1 MNAPRPLVHALSRK
15 LSVDSW
21 TIGRR
26 VLVGFGG
33 VIVVVALV
41 GALVL
46 REVSGVADE
55 MGSVQKREMPAAFAL
70 TRIGALARE
79 NLGLVMWH
87 SRAEN
92 PRSIEERIF
101 RNVAEIDGLFAVYK
115 ATGIPPDRA
124 ELFTGL
130 EQARAGWVEAM
141 RAMLRMSAAEQGAD
155 AEKYARTEL
164 LPQFEQVRI
173 ALEKMNDAER
183 TSLERTVATA
193 VGRSLRMGNELVW
206 GLTLG
211 GIAALGVGIGITR
224 STAVVLRR
232 VAGSLMVGVEQI
244 VAVSAQ
250 VAGASQQLSQGAAH
264 QSESLQRTNG
274 CLLQISELTRCCADG
289 AKGATSLT
297 HRAQQQGFA
306 GREALGRLDGA
317 MAELR
322 LSGREV
328 AKIVKVIDE
337 LALQTNLLALNAS
350 VEAARAGAA
359 GAGFAVVANEVFALA
374 QRSAAA
380 ARASGEQIRQA
391 LAHNDAGVLIAAEVG
406 TVLGEVLNSIKA
418 IDANAVEIANSSVVQ
433 ADEIG
438 RVSSSVVQL
447 NGVTENNAAS
457 AEQVAAAAEE
467 LDAQTRA
474 LNLLMGDLMS
484 LVGGRRAGD
493 AAGSTGG
500 TVRGG
505 RRKMDSITPT
515 ASSAPEA
522 TAAPETTTAPEKK
535 SEVPTGVV
543 AGSERPTTEV
553 VGSNAAGGA
562 VELWS

>member
-1 MNAPRPLVHALSRK
+1 M
-15 LSVDSW
+15 DSW

-33 VIVVVALV
+33 VIVVVVLV

-46 REVSGVADE
+46 REVSGVAAE
-55 MGSVQKREMPAAFAL
+55 IGNVQKREMPAAFAL

-87 SRAEN
+87 ARAES
-92 PRSIEERIF
+92 RQSIEERIAA
-101 RNVAEIDGLFAVYK
+101 NVAEIDALFVAYR
-115 ATGIPPDRA
+115 ATEIPPDRA
-124 ELFTGL
+124 ELFAGL
-130 EQARAGWVEAM
+130 EQARAGWVKAM
-141 RAMLRMSAAEQGAD
+141 REMLRMSAAEQGA
-155 AEKYARTEL
+155 EVETYAQEEV
-164 LPQFEQVRI
+164 LPQFERVRI
-173 ALEKMNDAER
+173 ALEQMNEAER
-183 TSLERTVATA
+183 ASLERTVATA
-193 VGRSLRMGNELVW
+193 VRRTLRVGDELVW

-211 GIAALGVGIGITR
+211 GIAALGMGIVITR

-244 VAVSAQ
+244 VSVSAQ

-264 QSESLQRTNG
+264 QSESLQQTNG
-274 CLLQISELTRCCADG
+274 CLVQISELTRCCADG
-289 AKGATSLT
+289 AKGATGLT
-297 HRAQQQGFA
+297 HRAQQQGLS

-380 ARASGEQIRQA
+380 ARASGEQIRLA

-406 TVLGEVLNSIKA
+406 AVLGEVLNSIKA

-433 ADEIG
+433 SDEIG
-438 RVSSSVVQL
+438 RVSNSVAQL
-447 NGVTENNAAS
+447 NGVTVNNAAS

-467 LDAQTRA
+467 LDAQARA
-474 LNLLMGDLMS
+474 LNHLMGDLMS

-493 AAGSTGG
+493 TAGSTGG
-500 TVRGG
+500 AVPGG
-505 RRKMDSITPT
+505 RRKRDSLKQPVI
-515 ASSAPEA
+515 APPVA
-522 TAAPETTTAPEKK
+522 TAAPEGK
-535 SEVPTGVV
+535 SAVATGVESGKV
-543 AGSERPTTEV
+543 MPAAEVLVGGSE
-553 VGSNAAGGA
+553 